1 MYSSRGN
8 NSYGQQQPQQ
18 QQQPYPSQSAYTQNL
33 GPGYHG
39 PPGGRP
45 EGMLQPSVVSRHSSM
60 LGGPQEG
67 DMGGYRGHSHLSAGP
82 QNYGARQ
89 YSSVYSSADQQAP
102 KISAKGSLPSLLE
115 GRRGFNSSMAD
126 SPKFASGDYVSS
138 SGHAFG
144 HKVDQLYSDRVSDY
158 TPGDRH
164 QYGDRHSIYI
174 GRELPSEPASR
185 YAESVAFVHK
195 HQPEIYERTEQPSML
210 RQESVLKTQ
219 SLTSTS
225 LGGNSRQADFLAARG
240 NTLHR
245 SAEDHY
251 PIQDPIAYGGRM
263 DPDPHSLS
271 MLSGSSYG
279 KNHSSSILGAGPHR
293 NVDDLKFVQGSLD
306 PGYGVSLPP
315 GRDYGTGKRLQGMSI
330 DSDYPNTMLLRG
342 AHPMI
347 NDHKDDRVAYQREL
361 ERRGKEHHRDYSRER
376 EKDRER
382 EKEWEQEWQRERE
395 QERDRERERERK
407 RERER
412 ERDRERERQLFIER
426 REKEREREQHRKHEI
441 TVKRERT
448 PARLSKERRGTSLTK
463 DGTPSRQE
471 SPRHEAL
478 HRRHSPPKEKRRD
491 YVCKVYS
498 SRLVEVERDYLSL
511 AKRYPRLFVSPE
523 CSKVVVNWP
532 KVNVKLSLYT
542 PVSFEHD
549 FVEDDAAI
557 ECKVLLSG
565 LPTWDLSK
573 SEHRSTVWNSKM
585 ILMSGLS
592 QNALEEL
599 SSGRSYEDRIPHF
612 CNMLR
617 FAVLRRDNSL
627 MAIGGRW
634 DSTDGGDPSVDDS
647 SLVRTVLR
655 YAKDVAHLDLK
666 NCKSWNR
673 FLEIHYDR
681 VGRDGIFS
689 HKEVTVLYVPDLSE
703 CLPSLD
709 AWRDQWLAHK
719 KTFFEREQLQTL
731 RKQKSGEN
739 KTGTQGSHSDKVE
752 DVKDA
757 KGQGLPHE
765 NKETS
770 LSGEVTYVHNDE
782 LHGSNDK
789 GNVAERDC
797 QMTDQNVRNKEGL
810 ESVQGGS
817 DLMKGDKQESMQTV
831 DTIVP
836 GKKKIVRKVVKQKVA
851 KKDNLETADKQADLL
866 GGKDSG
872 EKPAD
877 PEVPGQQ
884 DSSSANV
891 SEIKTFKRKKIIKK
905 VVVGKAAERVDGQ
918 LMPEGIQRK
927 SLNELECAEDKASFK
942 PDGGNTMVAQCAG
955 AKTAVKKKII
965 RRVPKK
971 KASAKDGNN
980 DATDAGTKKGNVKDE
995 KLIQDNN
1002 EDQIKEAQTS
1012 GINSKQSTDMNIGNY
1027 ISSTI
1032 ETEAVNAEKQE
1043 KKIEM
1048 RADQEDVSESKTE
1061 IDKQKIPEGDDHAKA
1076 KEREHLKDEKERRG
1090 RDEKDDSN
1098 KLKKELKEKRSSDE
1112 APRHPGLIIQTKG
1125 SKDLKLQSLSLSL
1138 DSLLDYNEK
1147 ATEEST
1153 FELSL
1158 FAESLYEMLQY
1169 EMGSRL
1175 LTFLQKLRVRFVS
1188 KRNQR
1193 KRQREED
1200 CTKKGEEKPTG
1211 RRQKRDGTIEDV
1223 KFNKT
1228 ETDEVV
1234 SPEGKGSIVNE
1245 TTTPFVTED
1254 VKKNETNEEEDPEEV
1269 EELSDV
1275 PQHDLA
1281 NEKNSQVGKMDVD
1294 VKSRKDAVGPKD
1306 QKDTAN
1312 VVAQQT
1318 KPDLVQGSEEKIGK
1332 TDISNQGRNKV
1343 DKELLQAFRFFDRN
1357 RVGYIR
1363 VEDMRLII
1371 HNLGKFLSHRD
1382 VKELVQS
1389 ALLESNTGRDDRILY
1404 DKLVNISDMLN
1415 Q

>member
-18 QQQPYPSQSAYTQNL
+18 QQQPYPSQSAYTQN
-33 GPGYHG
+33 
-39 PPGGRP
+39 
-45 EGMLQPSVVSRHSSM
+45 
-60 LGGPQEG
+60 
-67 DMGGYRGHSHLSAGP
+67 
-82 QNYGARQ
+82 
-89 YSSVYSSADQQAP
+89 AP

-1175 LTFLQKLRVRFVS
+1175 LTFLQKLQVRFVI

>member
-18 QQQPYPSQSAYTQNL
+18 QQQPYPSQSAYTQN
-33 GPGYHG
+33 
-39 PPGGRP
+39 
-45 EGMLQPSVVSRHSSM
+45 
-60 LGGPQEG
+60 
-67 DMGGYRGHSHLSAGP
+67 
-82 QNYGARQ
+82 
-89 YSSVYSSADQQAP
+89 AP